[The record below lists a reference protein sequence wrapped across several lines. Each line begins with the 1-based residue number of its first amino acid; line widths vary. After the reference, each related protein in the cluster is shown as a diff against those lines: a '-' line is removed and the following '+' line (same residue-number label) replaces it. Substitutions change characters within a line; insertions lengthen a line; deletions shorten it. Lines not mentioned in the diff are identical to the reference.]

1 MAEHGG
7 GRYSVARTMI
17 AYLLAF
23 AGTILLIA
31 WGFTYLQCRHASEGY
46 EDEQG
51 FHFGP
56 DPRAGIRAE
65 FVLEPIPVETEIR
78 AGTMLRD

>member
-1 MAEHGG
+1 
-7 GRYSVARTMI
+7 MI
-17 AYLLAF
+17 TYLLVL
-23 AGTILLIA
+23 AGTILLFA

-56 DPRAGIRAE
+56 DPRAVQSLEIGLMPAPVRTEDRVAAAE
-65 FVLEPIPVETEIR
+65 
-78 AGTMLRD
+78 RD

>member
-1 MAEHGG
+1 
-7 GRYSVARTMI
+7 MI
-17 AYLLAF
+17 TYLLVL
-23 AGTILLIA
+23 AGTILLFA

-56 DPRAGIRAE
+56 DPRTEQDLDLGLMPAPVRTEDRVAAGKC
-65 FVLEPIPVETEIR
+65 
-78 AGTMLRD
+78 D